1 MQGIERKRV
10 CEMRTSGE
18 TRICYAYRICETFA
32 DFSLERVK
40 ASVTKHDECDFL
52 MLVSVCPVS
61 STGGVPL
68 AMVSSKLGHWTR
80 GINRVGIRTGE
91 FL

>member
-1 MQGIERKRV
+1 MKCKRDRAKARLCDAV
-10 CEMRTSGE
+10 VGE
-18 TRICYAYRICETFA
+18 TRIFHAYRICETFA

-52 MLVSVCPVS
+52 ILVSVS
-61 STGGVPL
+61 STRGARL

-80 GINRVGIRTGE
+80 AIYRGGTGE